1 MGRRSDIDWEK
12 VEQLYRIGSMTTMEI
27 ATTCGVADSSIRL
40 KAKQLGWSRDL
51 TDTVR
56 TATKAALIADSK
68 ARSEKMG
75 IDIGRALGEKSAA
88 GMESAVASQ
97 VVENVVVLRRHMDAS
112 VTSQELKDLMKVEL
126 MDQTRNQGDF
136 VSLGELLDAS
146 GPDANGRWKA
156 DKRNEAYLK
165 AISLP
170 QRALTLKTLVDIESK
185 INDTQRQAL
194 NIDGNEREE
203 SSFET
208 LLQKVH
214 DERAQQ
220 LGY

>member
-12 VEQLYRIGSMTTMEI
+12 IERLYRIGSMTTMEI
-27 ATTCGVADSSIRL
+27 ATSCGVADSSIRL

-51 TDTVR
+51 TDAVR

-75 IDIGRALGEKSAA
+75 IDIGRTLGEESAA
-88 GMESAVASQ
+88 GMESAIASQ

-126 MDQTRNQGDF
+126 MDQTKNQGAF
-136 VSLGELLDAS
+136 VSLGVLLDES

-156 DKRNEAYLK
+156 DKRNEVYLK

-185 INDTQRQAL
+185 INDTQRQIL
-194 NIDGNEREE
+194 NIDGSEGKD
-203 SSFET
+203 SSFES
-208 LLQKVH
+208 LLKQIH
-214 DERAQQ
+214 DEREQQ
-220 LGY
+220 QGH